1 MRELIYVDSLRLLRD
16 LNLKSHHDGI
26 TKILTHC
33 DM

>member
-1 MRELIYVDSLRLLRD
+1 MRELIYVDRLLRD